1 MSQKQL
7 NRHTSAGKHPERLSH
22 PAIASGR
29 IGHAA
34 EPSDPHA
41 GGFFHTLKGLLLP
54 FAVAA
59 ATGLGAV
66 TLLTVAVGNH
76 PDPSGLIPILGAVAL
91 TLSSLAGG
99 IAAGLCNR
107 DRAIAGSLVSGGIL
121 TALLCAVGLIF
132 GGQTAGI
139 WSAYPPIVA
148 WVIRLVPLPI
158 HALGGVLT
166 RPRPQKASHTA
177 GGHPARRS

>member
-1 MSQKQL
+1 MNHKSIV
-7 NRHTSAGKHPERLSH
+7 KHSSVGNHPDRLSH
-22 PAIASGR
+22 PAPAAGR

-76 PDPSGLIPILGAVAL
+76 PDPAAMIPILGTVAL